1 MRRPFWNVLAAL
13 VLFSA
18 TEGASLDL
26 ESVQHGEAD
35 SSGVKI
41 HYAHMGKGPV
51 LVMVHGFPDYWYSW
65 RDQMP
70 ALAKKFHVVAIDQ
83 RGYNRSDQPEGVQ
96 NYIVPKLVGDVAA
109 VLKDVGA
116 EKATILGHDWGGM
129 VAWNFAMANPEKT
142 ERLIIL
148 NLPHPRGL
156 LRELRENPEQ
166 EKNSQYARNFQLPGA
181 AALLT
186 SEAISGWVKEPD
198 AKKKYIE
205 AFNRSSFDSMLNY
218 YKANY
223 PRPPYAETEAL
234 KKARVKCPVLLIH
247 GLDDKALLDGALN
260 GTWRWI
266 DNELTLITIPGAG
279 HFVHRDKPQQVTRA
293 ISGWLDNH

>member
-1 MRRPFWNVLAAL
+1 M
-13 VLFSA
+13 
-18 TEGASLDL
+18 
-26 ESVQHGEAD
+26 
-35 SSGVKI
+35 
-41 HYAHMGKGPV
+41 
-51 LVMVHGFPDYWYSW
+51 
-65 RDQMP
+65 
-70 ALAKKFHVVAIDQ
+70 
-83 RGYNRSDQPEGVQ
+83 
-96 NYIVPKLVGDVAA
+96 
-109 VLKDVGA
+109 
-116 EKATILGHDWGGM
+116 
-129 VAWNFAMANPEKT
+129 
-142 ERLIIL
+142 
-148 NLPHPRGL
+148 
-156 LRELRENPEQ
+156 
-166 EKNSQYARNFQLPGA
+166 PGA